1 MSESNGRTR
10 VLLLLTSTAGGV
22 GLHAYYLAK
31 YLPKTRFDV
40 TVGFGPGYP
49 LDDQIDSLNVPV
61 ERFSFSR
68 RISPLTNLRGL
79 IQLFFFLRKNAFD
92 VICIECAIAGF
103 IGRLAGWLTSVPVRI
118 FVIQLHASHT
128 QQSRFKQVVY
138 RAIER
143 AIDPITT
150 RYVAVSDAM
159 KRFGVDHGMMRADK
173 VDVIYNGIIVAEAP
187 RYAPAP
193 LREEF
198 GLQRDSL
205 VIGTLARL
213 EPQKGLVYL
222 FQAAALVKERFDNV
236 EYLIAGDG
244 PLLAELEGQCR
255 ELGIERYVK
264 FVGWQ
269 SDVSRVLGCIDV
281 FCMPSLWESF
291 GIAFAEAMAME
302 RPIVA
307 THVDGI
313 PEVVKDGE
321 TGILVRPRDP
331 EGLANAICT
340 LLADSE
346 LRTQMGR
353 AGRRRVKAKFTVE
366 EMVHHYDELFED
378 LVRQECARGRERK

>member
-1 MSESNGRTR
+1 
-10 VLLLLTSTAGGV
+10 LLLTSTAGGV

-31 YLPKTRFDV
+31 YLPKARFDV

-49 LDDQIDSLNVPV
+49 LDEQIDSLDVPV

-79 IQLFFFLRKNAFD
+79 YQLTSYLRRNEFD

-103 IGRLAGWLTSVPVRI
+103 IGRVAGWLAGVPVRI

-128 QQSRFKQVVY
+128 QQSRFKQIFY
-138 RAIER
+138 RTIER
-143 AIDPITT
+143 ALDPLTT
-150 RYVAVSDAM
+150 RYVAVSGAM
-159 KRFGVDHGMMRADK
+159 KRFGVDHGMMRDDK
-173 VDVIYNGIIVAEAP
+173 VEVIYNGIIVNETP
-187 RYAPAP
+187 RPDPLP
-193 LREEF
+193 LRDAF
-198 GLQRDSL
+198 GLKQNSL

-213 EPQKGLVYL
+213 EPQKGLRYL
-222 FQAAALVKERFDNV
+222 FEAAAKVNERFANV

-244 PLLAELEGQCR
+244 PLRADLESQCR
-255 ELGIERYVK
+255 ELGIDKLVH

-269 SDVSRVLGCIDV
+269 SDVSRVLGCIDL

-307 THVDGI
+307 THVEGI

-321 TGILVRPRDP
+321 TGILVEPRDP
-331 EGLANAICT
+331 DGLANAICT
-340 LLADSE
+340 LLADPE
-346 LRTQMGR
+346 LRQQMGH
-353 AGRRRVKAKFTVE
+353 AGRRRVQAMFTVE
-366 EMVHHYDELFED
+366 EMVHRYDELFES
-378 LVRQECARGRERK
+378 LVRQTRGGRAKGTHGGR